1 MEHKGFQQVSLPG
14 WSQQRSKG
22 RSGPIQVTAPNCARQ
37 MHQTRRLFYVNYHN
51 SETEYSLMRNVSKTR
66 ERACG
71 FLEASKQKGHLEFMG
86 VLRKDRSGSYL
97 KIHQHRMVLT
107 GWEDF
112 LTITAFQEQRT
123 QIKFSIVTLSV
134 L

>member
-1 MEHKGFQQVSLPG
+1 MEHNGFQQVSLPW

-22 RSGPIQVTAPNCARQ
+22 KSGPVQVTAPNCERQ
-37 MHQTRRLFYVNYHN
+37 MHQTRRLFYVNYRKR
-51 SETEYSLMRNVSKTR
+51 EKEYSLMRNVSKNR

-86 VLRKDRSGSYL
+86 VLRKDGSGSYL
-97 KIHQHRMVLT
+97 KIHQHGMVLT
-107 GWEDF
+107 GWEDL
-112 LTITAFQEQRT
+112 LTITAFQEQRA
-123 QIKFSIVTLSV
+123 QIKFSIVPLSV